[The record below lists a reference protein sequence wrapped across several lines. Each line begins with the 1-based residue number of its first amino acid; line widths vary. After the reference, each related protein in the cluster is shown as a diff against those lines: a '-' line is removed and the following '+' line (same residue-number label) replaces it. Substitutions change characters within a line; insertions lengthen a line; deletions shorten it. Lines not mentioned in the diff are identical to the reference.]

1 MILEAR
7 GLKPQIAE
15 DVFIADSADIIG
27 DVRLGKGASVWFR
40 AVLRGDVMPIE
51 IGEESNIQDGT
62 VIHGTFKKAAA
73 KIGRRVTIGHNVILH
88 GCEIGDLCLIGM
100 GTAIL
105 DNAKIPARCIVGAG
119 SLVTEGAQFEEG
131 SLILGSPARVKR
143 KLTQEE
149 LAFLD
154 QSADNYILYKSW
166 YKKERQTND

>member
-1 MILEAR
+1 MILPVR
-7 GLKPQIAE
+7 GKTPVIGEDTFIAE
-15 DVFIADSADIIG
+15 SADIIG
-27 DVRLGKGASVWFR
+27 DVKLGRGASVWFR

-62 VIHGTFKKAAA
+62 VIHGTFNKAQA
-73 KIGRRVTIGHNVILH
+73 KVGKRVTIGHNVTLH

-100 GTAIL
+100 GSAIL
-105 DNAKIPARCIVGAG
+105 DNAKIPPRCIVGAG
-119 SLVTEGAQFEEG
+119 ALVTEGASFEEG
-131 SLILGSPARVKR
+131 SLIIGSPARMKR

-166 YKKERQTND
+166 YVKER

>member
-1 MILEAR
+1 MIKAVR
-7 GLKPQIAE
+7 GHSPQIGE
-15 DVFIADSADIIG
+15 DVYIAESADVIG
-27 DVRLGKGASVWFR
+27 DVKLGKGSSVWFR

-73 KIGRRVTIGHNVILH
+73 RIGRRVTVGHNVILH

-100 GTAIL
+100 GAKIL
-105 DNAKIPARCIVGAG
+105 DNAKIPPRCIVGAG
-119 SLVTEGAQFEEG
+119 SLVTENAQFPEG
-131 SLILGSPARVKR
+131 SLILGSPAKVKR
-143 KLTQEE
+143 SLTQEE

-166 YKKERQTND
+166 YQEGSET